1 MKYPDWLLF
10 IGIVL
15 EDSLVIGVTELEAGK
30 LY

>member
-1 MKYPDWLLF
+1 VKYPDWLLF